1 MKNYE
6 DLTIQISVLKKS
18 INLGKILQND
28 YPEIA
33 GLYREGYSL
42 SKIID
47 ELNIESV
54 YAIDGIQKAIIGHN
68 GSFRIEAY
76 EGLISKEERKKIEK
90 ERKQESQTKFSKMG
104 RYW

>member
-42 SKIID
+42 SKIMD
-47 ELNIESV
+47 KLNIESA
-54 YAIDGIQKAIIGHN
+54 YAIDGIQNAIIGHN
-68 GSFRIEAY
+68 GIFGIEAY